1 MLLCLH
7 KESSSKRRKHGEKT
21 DFIINIK
28 NGKGLSQRE
37 LANALNFSAGIIGL
51 YETGKRT
58 PSLKN
63 AKIIANYFD
72 VALEDI
78 SFANNKWFIVWFGG
92 GTDGNTCDERWN

>member
-1 MLLCLH
+1 MVKKQTSLSTLRM
-7 KESSSKRRKHGEKT
+7 E
-21 DFIINIK
+21 
-28 NGKGLSQRE
+28 KGLSQRE

-63 AKIIANYFD
+63 ATIIANYFD

>member
-1 MLLCLH
+1 MTRLLKVCYYAYVKKAVQKGGSMVKKQTSLSTLRM
-7 KESSSKRRKHGEKT
+7 E
-21 DFIINIK
+21 
-28 NGKGLSQRE
+28 KGLSQRE

-78 SFANNKWFIVWFGG
+78 SFANNK
-92 GTDGNTCDERWN
+92 